1 MIARVVAPL
10 MLLTAVAL
18 TVLGFVARRLPGSG
32 SPASPSDAVAA
43 AHTAAGVR
51 TVAAGDL
58 AASFTQRVRA
68 LEDHL
73 ESAPDNRAV
82 HLELAR
88 LLHDGHRTREAIPHY
103 VRAVAL
109 DPDEPQA
116 YFDLAAAHGELGEWD
131 RAGSVL
137 EERLARAPDDA
148 VAMYDLGAVLANRGD
163 ARGAREWWAR
173 ARVATDDDGL
183 REQIDAASD
192 RLGARLP

>member
-10 MLLTAVAL
+10 MLVTAVGL
-18 TVLGFVARRLPGSG
+18 TVLGFVARRRPVSG

-43 AHTAAGVR
+43 HAAAGVR

-58 AASFTQRVRA
+58 ATSFTQRVRA

-116 YFDLAAAHGELGEWD
+116 YFDLAAAHGELGEWE

-173 ARVATDDDGL
+173 ARVATDDDAL
-183 REQIDAASD
+183 RKQIDEASD
-192 RLGARLP
+192 RLGAEQP